1 MDMEGLSMNMSQ
13 TGLLDA
19 VGTQVL
25 AMSLDMAEQAGEGLI
40 DMMDRSMMENSVM
53 PELGGNIDIMV

>member
-1 MDMEGLSMNMSQ
+1 MDIEGLSMNMSQ

-25 AMSLDMAEQAGEGLI
+25 AMSLDMAEQAGEGMI
-40 DMMDRSMMENSVM
+40 DMMNRSMMENSVM